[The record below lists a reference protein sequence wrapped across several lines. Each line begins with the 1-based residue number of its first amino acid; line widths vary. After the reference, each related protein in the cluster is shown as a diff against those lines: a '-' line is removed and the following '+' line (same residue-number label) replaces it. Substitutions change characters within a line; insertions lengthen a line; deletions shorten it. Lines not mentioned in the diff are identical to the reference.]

1 MYIKVDV
8 PIDFYCSH
16 TDESFEFIQVK
27 SVEISAID
35 RAINRKLLFY
45 PPLIEIP
52 IRLFSVIKLIEV
64 NFDLSSSVLFTLR
77 CRDLDVDRFN

>member
-1 MYIKVDV
+1 M
-8 PIDFYCSH
+8 SH
-16 TDESFEFIQVK
+16 LNLFKWNLLKYLQSIEQSIESLF
-27 SVEISAID
+27 
-35 RAINRKLLFY
+35 FY